1 MKEWSCKLLGK
12 TRRGL
17 ALMMS
22 VSFVLSVLAPV
33 CFVQAAKQTKP
44 LLNAK
49 TKSLYYDKSGKKAF
63 TLKVKK
69 NKVRMIIATNWKT
82 SKKSV
87 VALSKKKD
95 TSVKLTAKKK
105 GNATVTG
112 TIKYVPNGKWA
123 VRTVRLTCKVTSK
136 QAPIAEQVPT
146 VPNQIPMPTVAPLQ
160 PGMSGTGATSMPNNP
175 SEPTLAPTDKTTE
188 ASGETPYEPKETDL
202 PPTLPTDQATE
213 APKET
218 PYEPQETDLPTADQ
232 TATPTSPTDEAT
244 EAPEDSTDK
253 PASNATQRPSRTFRP
268 TKTTTPRP
276 TSTGRPA
283 SSDFDVLS
291 MAAVLPK
298 ADASVVNKVF
308 SDVDTF
314 SITNGKLVGTFDTI
328 NESVVLDLGR
338 EVDMNAYR
346 GVEVKG
352 VIPGQIALEFYDSGL
367 DMTQTW
373 DNGAD
378 KDWWET
384 ASGKTYPFYIGS
396 CAWRYEDGAMN
407 YLKAVQNGATKW
419 SDTKVA
425 PTEETQR
432 FSLNKM
438 AQYSTGD
445 WSRIRYIVVTS
456 NKSPSLS
463 EQGRFDKENVTENR
477 TPFTYRITGLK
488 FLAEGVVDAT
498 DEGHYII
505 DTKMAAETS
514 GNVKSYYADVVTEDK
529 PANQRNTAMNFS
541 DFKYICVQVKD
552 TKKVKVGIM
561 AEGET
566 LADAVV
572 VGEETGS
579 GQRIV
584 YFRVDTEENKELLK
598 AVDAVS
604 VQIDSGGTILKLSG
618 TKGEIGF
625 KDGVTKVDVVP
636 DGDGLYRSTIVTS
649 EKYGNNNYGTVI
661 VPTASPKPTPNII
674 DLDEYTLDLK
684 SQLWTNG
691 FYDRTDNAD
700 GSITLKRQRGDLGWQ
715 VGEFGFAV
723 PRDKVGDLHEF
734 TEVIIRYRDSDLTD
748 DLTKCGYVFHMG
760 DDTEVGWI
768 ESEDGGH
775 PNTLSFNGTGQTSI
789 YAGETKSGESEANF
803 STIRVFDGKLGGKIT
818 IESVTLGKGKPGV
831 ETPGIETP
839 GTETPGNETGGTE
852 KPTPTHNPEGPVT
865 YNVNQE
871 YENTEADKAWFL
883 YQLENPIKIK
893 KTDNVKVVLS
903 SADLGESTV
912 ALSDSTKEAPAN
924 VQQEAPLAKNVTE
937 AGEITLDVTSY
948 FTHNYADIS
957 KVVVAIPAGK
967 KVKVE
972 KIIVTPTDDVAL
984 SVHGLTT
991 VEKDATSELTAE
1003 IADADFD
1010 SIEWT
1015 SSAPGTV
1022 SVAQDSQDPKKAV
1035 VTGVA
1040 AGEADVTIKVT
1051 KDGKTVKEEIVKITV
1066 TKKVSG
1072 NVYSLDISGLKGY
1085 DKATGKVTL
1094 KDNGQMIQ
1102 FPKDGDDPL
1111 VVNPGQKVKFTFDYE
1126 IPEGGNNIRAYMTA
1140 GVDVGTTKEGSQDIP
1155 ESKTIT
1161 CTASG
1166 EKASTHLMIKGLGYG
1181 APPNVILS
1189 GITMEFVE

>member
-33 CFVQAAKQTKP
+33 CFAQAAKQTKP

-188 ASGETPYEPKETDL
+188 APGETPYEPKETDL

-253 PASNATQRPSRTFRP
+253 PASNATRRPSRTFKP

-775 PNTLSFNGTGQTSI
+775 PNTLSFDGSGQISI
-789 YAGETKSGESEANF
+789 YAGETKSGQSEKDF
-803 STIRVFDGKLGGKIT
+803 SSVRIYDGKTGGKIT
-818 IESVTLGKGKPGV
+818 IESITLAKGK
-831 ETPGIETP
+831 TPATP
-839 GTETPGNETGGTE
+839 TPNPWADYE
-852 KPTPTHNPEGPVT
+852 KPVATMPPYAYVPQGPGWQKLDLSAWSGDNDN
-865 YNVNQE
+865 YI
-871 YENTEADKAWFL
+871 EAGD
-883 YQLENPIKIK
+883 Q
-893 KTDNVKVVLS
+893 VVLS
-903 SADLGESTV
+903 EVELETVPLPRNLDAVGDKIEVLIRGSVPEGSNGFRYWGANDNGGTLTTMGHYSNFGEGVEDSRNADDPREDLDPDAFQAGQFQVQRVLEHINKDGVADDQLTGTELLLKGASYAETLDGIIITGIWVRYGEDIGKGQNVAEVDTDVELTKVNSKPIRALAADGSADASWE
-912 ALSDSTKEAPAN
+912 
-924 VQQEAPLAKNVTE
+924 Q
-937 AGEITLDVTSY
+937 
-948 FTHNYADIS
+948 
-957 KVVVAIPAGK
+957 
-967 KVKVE
+967 
-972 KIIVTPTDDVAL
+972 DVADENVDG
-984 SVHGLTT
+984 SITFHTT
-991 VEKDATSELTAE
+991 AIFGGGGRAFS
-1003 IADADFD
+1003 FD
-1010 SIEWT
+1010 SDKW
-1015 SSAPGTV
+1015 SSY
-1022 SVAQDSQDPKKAV
+1022 SK
-1035 VTGVA
+1035 
-1040 AGEADVTIKVT
+1040 
-1051 KDGKTVKEEIVKITV
+1051 VKITLSV
-1066 TKKVSG
+1066 KQADLPIV
-1072 NVYSLDISGLKGY
+1072 LMCRKGET
-1085 DKATGKVTL
+1085 DGKAYYLSTAKAGEDAEFEVPL
-1094 KDNGQMIQ
+1094 EAGADSVMIQ
-1102 FPKDGDDPL
+1102 YNGWMEIDDRTDEEK
-1111 VVNPGQKVKFTFDYE
+1111 QATRADITVK
-1126 IPEGGNNIRAYMTA
+1126 
-1140 GVDVGTTKEGSQDIP
+1140 S
-1155 ESKTIT
+1155 
-1161 CTASG
+1161 
-1166 EKASTHLMIKGLGYG
+1166 IK
-1181 APPNVILS
+1181 
-1189 GITMEFVE
+1189 FVK